1 MAGWVR
7 ESAERESGGVGSV
20 FFLSR
25 TEKNKRKM
33 DSVLVFFCRKQVF
46 DVMAT
51 DVRELG
57 KNKRVPSF
65 IQSTTRQS
73 VIKHTHEKERE
84 RQFSCCSSQ

>member
-33 DSVLVFFCRKQVF
+33 DSVLVFF
-46 DVMAT
+46 A
-51 DVRELG
+51 G
-57 KNKRVPSF
+57 NKF
-65 IQSTTRQS
+65 LT
-73 VIKHTHEKERE
+73 
-84 RQFSCCSSQ
+84 